1 MGIKCA
7 LSEGKN
13 PQETTHMTKENTPIG
28 YQQER
33 ETERGKIPQTPL
45 REKGLEKEA
54 SSPARIRLREER
66 KLLPPVIDVRT
77 PPSEELLLAF
87 AHVRLGFFDDD
98 FTREWLRVAKD
109 EFQWI
114 HPKTGRPITH
124 WPQYFREWRLN
135 RRFFETLRDPK
146 RLMSPAVRKVA
157 EAEEAEERRQEAE
170 DARRKAAARNPEAWI
185 LCAERCANFREG
197 RCACGIA
204 IPPPRQQR
212 PIPPEECHRFI
223 KGAVQ

>member
-1 MGIKCA
+1 MTT
-7 LSEGKN
+7 
-13 PQETTHMTKENTPIG
+13 ETAPKG

-33 ETERGKIPQTPL
+33 ETERGKIPHTPL

-54 SSPARIRLREER
+54 SSPARVRNREER
-66 KLLPPVIDVRT
+66 KLLPPVIDTRT

-87 AHVRLGFFDDD
+87 AHVRLGFFDDE

-114 HPKTGRPITH
+114 HPKTGRPIMH

-146 RLMSPAVRKVA
+146 RLMSPAARNAA
-157 EAEEAEERRQEAE
+157 ESEKAEERRRKAE
-170 DARRKAAARNPEAWI
+170 NARRISAARNHETWL

-197 RCACGIA
+197 RCACAIA
-204 IPPPRQQR
+204 IPPQLQPR

-223 KGAVQ
+223 KGAAQ

>member
-1 MGIKCA
+1 M
-7 LSEGKN
+7 
-13 PQETTHMTKENTPIG
+13 TTENAPKG

-33 ETERGKIPQTPL
+33 ETERGKIPHTPL

-54 SSPARIRLREER
+54 SSPARMRLREER
-66 KLLPPVIDVRT
+66 KLLPPVIDTRT

-87 AHVRLGFFDDD
+87 AHVRLRFFDDD

-114 HPKTGRPITH
+114 HPKTGHPIMH

-146 RLMSPAVRKVA
+146 RLMSPAARNAA
-157 EAEEAEERRQEAE
+157 ESEEAEERRRKAE
-170 DARRKAAARNPEAWI
+170 DARRISAARNHETWL

-204 IPPPRQQR
+204 IPP
-212 PIPPEECHRFI
+212 EECHRFI
-223 KGAVQ
+223 KGAAQ

>member
-1 MGIKCA
+1 MTT
-7 LSEGKN
+7 
-13 PQETTHMTKENTPIG
+13 ETAPKG
-28 YQQER
+28 YRQER
-33 ETERGKIPQTPL
+33 ETERGKIPHTPL

-54 SSPARIRLREER
+54 SSPARVRNREER
-66 KLLPPVIDVRT
+66 KLLPPVIDTRT

-114 HPKTGRPITH
+114 HPKTGRPIMH

-146 RLMSPAVRKVA
+146 RLMSPAARNAA
-157 EAEEAEERRQEAE
+157 ESEKAEERRRKAE
-170 DARRKAAARNPEAWI
+170 NARRISAARNHETWL

-197 RCACGIA
+197 RCACAIA
-204 IPPPRQQR
+204 IPPQLQPR

-223 KGAVQ
+223 KGAAQ